1 LPTVHK
7 ILQNFESSRLCLWVG
22 VAAVFGHVLAVR
34 VVVAGTVGG
43 GATTPQVVTVSGG
56 HKLDRGGFGSKL
68 IMLAGTLRLMH
79 LHRGDSPGDS
89 RGDSPGDSRG
99 DSVTTW
105 LWLGRPATQQV
116 EAQVNRYSTACV
128 IQSTR

>member
-1 LPTVHK
+1 MPTVHK

-89 RGDSPGDSRG
+89 RGDS
-99 DSVTTW
+99 VTTW

-116 EAQVNRYSTACV
+116 NTQVTCTTYV
-128 IQSTR
+128 MQSTR